1 MKVLIAP
8 DKFKGTLS
16 AAEAASAMAD
26 GVLRVY
32 PDAHVQLLPMADGG
46 EGTLE
51 AALAAGAVEHSDRV
65 VGPLDREVT
74 ASWAM
79 FERPDRKTAVIET
92 ARASGLL
99 LTEPSVQSALAA
111 HSYGSGQLIEAAL
124 NAGATEIVL
133 GVGGSA
139 MTDGGSGALRALG
152 VSIYNDGGAEV
163 LLGGAALA
171 TAELLDAS
179 GLDPRLAETVIRIAA
194 DVANP
199 LYGADGAAHVFG
211 EQKGADAVS
220 RRLLDE
226 ALQRWSQLL
235 LQATGR
241 DVNVAGAGAAGG
253 FPSGFLA
260 LAGARV
266 ERGFEVVA
274 DLVGLDAALADADLV
289 LTGEGS
295 LDRQSEFGKVPLGVA
310 GRAHARGIPAVVVAG
325 QITLA
330 PDKLAEYGV
339 HAAASLVEAA
349 RSEEQAMAHAARYVT
364 LATQHAL
371 EGA

>member
-16 AAEAASAMAD
+16 ALEAASAMAD

-32 PDAHVQLLPMADGG
+32 PDAHVQLLPVADGG

-51 AALAAGAVEHSDRV
+51 AALAAGAAEHSERV

-79 FERPDRKTAVIET
+79 LEHQAGKTAVIET

-152 VSIYNDGGAEV
+152 LKVYHDGGAEV

-171 TAELLDAS
+171 TAQELDAT
-179 GLDPRLAETVIRIAA
+179 GLDRRLAETVIRVAA

-199 LYGADGAAHVFG
+199 LHGPDGAAHAFG
-211 EQKGADAVS
+211 GQKGADAAS

-226 ALQRWSQLL
+226 ALQRWAQLL

-253 FPSGFLA
+253 FPSGFMA
-260 LAGARV
+260 LAGVRL
-266 ERGFEVVA
+266 ERGFDVVA
-274 DLVGLDAALADADLV
+274 DLVGLDTAMADADLV

-295 LDRQSEFGKVPLGVA
+295 LDRQSEFGKAPLGVA
-310 GRAHARGIPAVVVAG
+310 GRARSRGIPAVVIAG
-325 QITLA
+325 RISLS
-330 PDKLAEYGV
+330 PDRLAEHGV
-339 HAAASLVEAA
+339 HAASSLVEVAG
-349 RSEEQAMAHAARYVT
+349 SQEEAMAHAARYVT
-364 LATQHAL
+364 LATQQAL

>member
-16 AAEAASAMAD
+16 AAEAAAAMAE

-32 PDAHVQLLPMADGG
+32 PDAHVQLLPVADGG

-51 AALAAGAVEHSDRV
+51 AALSAGAAEHSERV
-65 VGPLDREVT
+65 VGPLEREVT

-79 FERPDRKTAVIET
+79 LERPDGKTAVIET

-99 LTEPSVQSALAA
+99 LAEPSVQSALTA

-152 VSIYNDGGAEV
+152 LKVLTGGGAEV

-171 TAELLDAS
+171 TADHLDTS

-194 DVANP
+194 DVSNP
-199 LYGADGAAHVFG
+199 LYGPDGAAHAFG

-226 ALQRWSQLL
+226 ALQRWAQLL
-235 LQATGR
+235 LNATGR

-260 LAGARV
+260 LAGVRV
-266 ERGFEVVA
+266 EPGFDVVA
-274 DLVGLDAALADADLV
+274 DLVGFEAALAEADLV

-295 LDRQSEFGKVPLGVA
+295 LDRQSEFGKAPLGVA
-310 GRAHARGIPAVVVAG
+310 GRAQARGIPAVVVAG
-325 QITLA
+325 QIDLT
-330 PDKLAEYGV
+330 PDRLAEHGV
-339 HAAASLVEAA
+339 NAAASVVEAA
-349 RSEEQAMAHAARYVT
+349 GSREQAMTQAARYVT
-364 LATQHAL
+364 LATQQAL